1 MTTTIKNNAIISRSE
16 FFRKVLVFMY
26 SMGMAIQC
34 VFLLPSAILSF
45 DKSVRLYFE
54 IILLVVAWKQSTQ
67 LDEESNEILLGV

>member
-1 MTTTIKNNAIISRSE
+1 
-16 FFRKVLVFMY
+16 
-26 SMGMAIQC
+26 MALQY

>member
-1 MTTTIKNNAIISRSE
+1 MQLSHVLS

-26 SMGMAIQC
+26 SIVWLYTLQY
-34 VFLLPSAILSF
+34 VFLLASAVLSF